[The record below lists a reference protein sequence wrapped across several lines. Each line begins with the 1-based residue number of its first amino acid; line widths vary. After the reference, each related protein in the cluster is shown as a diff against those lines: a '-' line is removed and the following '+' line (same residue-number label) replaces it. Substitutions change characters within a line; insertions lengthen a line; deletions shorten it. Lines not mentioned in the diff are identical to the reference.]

1 MYLQDRQTAGLVFF
15 GIKMNQIS
23 KILLITIS
31 LLLNN
36 CKAEDNPMKII
47 TYKNGQTSEVKISN
61 DEGDKVKTILS
72 DLLAKTDDMLRVHFD
87 EDRIN
92 GLKLQENCIEIVL
105 DSTQKFTTGFLG
117 DVVIKKVLLPLSGD
131 YQASEKID
139 IVTIIIGEDE
149 YSSGPLT
156 ASGGF
161 KLLEEL
167 KGIVFNKN

>member
-1 MYLQDRQTAGLVFF
+1 MMKLKSINKIFF
-15 GIKMNQIS
+15 IAVLL
-23 KILLITIS
+23 LLI
-31 LLLNN
+31 N
-36 CKAEDNPMKII
+36 CKAEDTTMKVI
-47 TYKNGQTSEVKISN
+47 TYTNGQMSEVKLNSA
-61 DEGDKVKTILS
+61 DRDKVSSILS
-72 DLLAKTDDMLRVHFD
+72 ELLIKIDDMLRVHFD
-87 EDRIN
+87 EDRIS
-92 GLKLQENCIEIVL
+92 GLKLEENCIELVL
-105 DSTQKFTTGFLG
+105 DSTQEFNTGFLG
-117 DVVIKKVLLPLSGD
+117 MTSVKKVLLPLSGD